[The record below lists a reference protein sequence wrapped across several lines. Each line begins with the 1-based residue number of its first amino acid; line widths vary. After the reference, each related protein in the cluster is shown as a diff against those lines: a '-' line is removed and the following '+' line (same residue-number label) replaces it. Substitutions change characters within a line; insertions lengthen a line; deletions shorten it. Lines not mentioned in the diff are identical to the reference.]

1 MKDLFEAIVTFLI
14 VGAFAVAGI
23 VLTAFG
29 SVIAGAFYLVGI
41 IAAVILAV
49 ISVIALM
56 IAVLFSPKKILTR
69 EVGKDNLKFLWK

>member
-56 IAVLFSPKKILTR
+56 TSGLFLPKKKLDAGGR
-69 EVGKDNLKFLWK
+69 KR

>member
-41 IAAVILAV
+41 
-49 ISVIALM
+49 SVIALM
-56 IAVLFSPKKILTR
+56 IAVLFSPKK
-69 EVGKDNLKFLWK
+69 NLDAGGRKR

>member
-29 SVIAGAFYLVGI
+29 SVIA
-41 IAAVILAV
+41 
-49 ISVIALM
+49 LM
-56 IAVLFSPKKILTR
+56 IAVLFSPKK
-69 EVGKDNLKFLWK
+69 NLDAGGRKR

>member
-41 IAAVILAV
+41 IAGGDSGGYLGHRPDDCGFVFAE
-49 ISVIALM
+49 
-56 IAVLFSPKKILTR
+56 KKS
-69 EVGKDNLKFLWK
+69 

>member
-56 IAVLFSPKKILTR
+56 IAVLFSPKK
-69 EVGKDNLKFLWK
+69 NLDAGGRKR